1 MGMGK
6 KKKKQAEMEQDLFS
20 ISKGNKAA
28 MVLFLIVMVFIW
40 AIPIYSLLKD
50 SLKVNGFQNY
60 IYVLTNKVN
69 GVSFYKY
76 FVNSII
82 NAVCASVLLVFIC
95 SLSGFAFSKINFTGS
110 KLIFNMVIMCLAI
123 SGPILIIPLF
133 YIYKTAHLYN
143 SHVAVFLSETL
154 ITIPFGVLMMK
165 NFFDGLPGELMESA
179 NVDGA
184 SIKKTFFAIYFPLA
198 KPAVI
203 NLAVLQI
210 MWSFQDFLFPLMF
223 LTQDN
228 KYTTTVAVNA
238 FKGAYGMSA
247 QNLGRYN
254 AALVLISVPTIIL
267 FIFAQKYIVNGV
279 TSGAV
284 KE

>member
-1 MGMGK
+1 MK
-6 KKKKQAEMEQDLFS
+6 RNIKNREMEKDMFS
-20 ISKGNKAA
+20 ISKKNK
-28 MVLFLIVMVFIW
+28 IVMVIFLIIMTLIW
-40 AIPIYSLLKD
+40 AVPVYSLIKD
-50 SLKVNGFQNY
+50 SLKVNGFANY
-60 IYVLTNKVN
+60 TYVLTNKIN
-69 GVSFYKY
+69 GVPFYQY
-76 FVNSII
+76 FINSAV
-82 NAVCASVLLVFIC
+82 NAVCAGALLVFIC
-95 SLSGFAFSKINFTGS
+95 SFAGFAFSKVEFTGR
-110 KLIFNMVIMCLAI
+110 KLIYNMVVMCLAI

-143 SHVAVFLSETL
+143 THLAVILSECL

-184 SIKKTFFAIYFPLA
+184 TIVQTCFRIYLPLA
-198 KPAVI
+198 KPAMI
-203 NLAVLQI
+203 NLAVLQL

-223 LTQDN
+223 LTKDEA
-228 KYTTTVAVNA
+228 YTTTVAVNA
-238 FKGAYGMSA
+238 FKGAYGMTA
-247 QNLGRYN
+247 QSLGRYN
-254 AALVLISVPTIIL
+254 AALVLISIPTILI

>member
-1 MGMGK
+1 M
-6 KKKKQAEMEQDLFS
+6 
-20 ISKGNKAA
+20 
-28 MVLFLIVMVFIW
+28 
-40 AIPIYSLLKD
+40 
-50 SLKVNGFQNY
+50 
-60 IYVLTNKVN
+60 
-69 GVSFYKY
+69 
-76 FVNSII
+76 NSAI
-82 NAVCASVLLVFIC
+82 NAVGASLLLVLIC
-95 SLSGFAFSKINFTGS
+95 SFAGFAFSKIEFTGGKWIYS
-110 KLIFNMVIMCLAI
+110 MVVMCLAI

-143 SHVAVFLSETL
+143 THLAVILSECL

-184 SIKKTFFAIYFPLA
+184 NIVQTYFKIYLPLA

-203 NLAVLQI
+203 NLVVLQL

-223 LTQDN
+223 LTRDQA
-228 KYTTTVAVNA
+228 YTTTVAVNA

-247 QNLGRYN
+247 QSLGRYN
-254 AALVLISVPTIIL
+254 AALVLISIPTILI
-267 FIFAQKYIVNGV
+267 FVFAQKYIVNGV